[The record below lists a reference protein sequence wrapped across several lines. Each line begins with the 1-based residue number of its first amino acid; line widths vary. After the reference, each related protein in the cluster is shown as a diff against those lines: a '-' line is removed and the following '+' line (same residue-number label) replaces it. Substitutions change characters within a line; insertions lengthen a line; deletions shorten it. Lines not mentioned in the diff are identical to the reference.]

1 MRVIVYLPLLV
12 SALLAV
18 TGPWAARRMP
28 PKTATR
34 LLLAAGLTCA
44 VTSLVSLA
52 LLAATLVGQLPE
64 VASAGAWSGAELHRH
79 DPVSPI
85 TAGLAGAALLVLVL
99 VVAWT
104 AVRGV
109 RALRRARR
117 TCRDLGGSGRLVVLD
132 RPEAEAFAI
141 PAGRDGQGRIVLST
155 GLLRI
160 LDAAER
166 RVLLAH
172 ETAHLRHRHYRH
184 RALATLIAAADP
196 LLGTLPGAVHHLTE
210 RWADEEAATAVADR
224 KVAARA
230 LARAALA
237 TRPASGPPGF
247 GGAVLCFHR
256 DDVSGRIRALLAGA
270 PPHRPLASGLLA
282 ALLAGSLLSTW
293 EAGHDGAELFE
304 QASDCYRAC
313 QAYAPAAATSSGT
326 TSASGPFLEARPA
339 GRWVRRLR
347 R

>member
-1 MRVIVYLPLLV
+1 MRIIVYLPLLV
-12 SALLAV
+12 AVLLAV

-28 PKTATR
+28 PKIATR

-44 VTSLVSLA
+44 VTSLLSLA
-52 LLAATLVGQLPE
+52 LLAATLVGQFPE
-64 VASAGAWSGAELHRH
+64 VASLGAWSSVVLHRY
-79 DPVSPI
+79 DPVSPV
-85 TAGLAGAALLVLVL
+85 TAGVAGVALVIVVLAVTR
-99 VVAWT
+99 T
-104 AVRGV
+104 AVRGA

-141 PAGRDGQGRIVLST
+141 PAGRDGEGRIVLST

-172 ETAHLRHRHYRH
+172 ETAHLRHRHHRH
-184 RALATLIAAADP
+184 RALAGLIAAANP
-196 LLGTLPGAVHHLTE
+196 LLATLPGAVHHLTE
-210 RWADEEAATAVADR
+210 RWADEEAAIAVADR

-237 TRPASGPPGF
+237 TRPASGF
-247 GGAVLCFHR
+247 DGAVLCFHR
-256 DDVSGRIRALLAGA
+256 NDVSDRVRALLAGA

-282 ALLAGSLLSTW
+282 ALLAGSLLSAW
-293 EAGHDGAELFE
+293 EASHDGAELFD
-304 QASDCYRAC
+304 QASDCYHTCTA
-313 QAYAPAAATSSGT
+313 APAAADGH
-326 TSASGPFLEARPA
+326 RPPHIL
-339 GRWVRRLR
+339 GVE
-347 R
+347 